1 MVLYQCP
8 RCGHNFN
15 KKIHYTEHI
24 NKKNKCEAVLEDIEP
39 NITNFIRNPHRF
51 TCNICNKTYS
61 TQDNLTKHKCK
72 PNGSIIINNIHNDN
86 SINNS
91 NNSTV
96 NNYIIVNDFNNTNFE
111 HITDDK
117 KYEFLKSY
125 SMAIPR
131 ALKEANFNVKYP
143 HNHNI
148 YLSNSKLKTIKYKE
162 GDKWCSKKG
171 KEIIEDIITKYD
183 YKLFYQFSQR
193 EDIKQKYP
201 NIEEI
206 YDKYIEITDKGDGK
220 EILMDRIYEVLYNNK
235 ELVMKTNNL

>member
-1 MVLYQCP
+1 MVLYKCP
-8 RCGHNFN
+8 RCGYDF
-15 KKIHYTEHI
+15 KQKIHYTEHI
-24 NKKNKCEAVLEDIEP
+24 NKKNKCEPIIEDIEP
-39 NITNFIRNPHRF
+39 TKTNFIKKPYRY
-51 TCNICNKTYS
+51 TCNICQKTYS
-61 TQDNLTKHKCK
+61 TPYILNSHKCK
-72 PNGSIIINNIHNDN
+72 PNSPIINNISN
-86 SINNS
+86 SNNNS

-96 NNYIIVNDFNNTNFE
+96 NNYIIVNDFKNTNFD

-143 HNHNI
+143 QNHNI
-148 YLSNSKLKTIKYKE
+148 FLSNTKLKTIKYKE

-171 KEIIEDIITKYD
+171 KEIVEDIISEYD

-206 YDKYIEITDKGDGK
+206 YDKYIEVTDKGDGK
-220 EILMDRIYEVLYNNK
+220 EILKDRIYDVLYNNK
-235 ELVMKTNNL
+235 ELVIKTNNI